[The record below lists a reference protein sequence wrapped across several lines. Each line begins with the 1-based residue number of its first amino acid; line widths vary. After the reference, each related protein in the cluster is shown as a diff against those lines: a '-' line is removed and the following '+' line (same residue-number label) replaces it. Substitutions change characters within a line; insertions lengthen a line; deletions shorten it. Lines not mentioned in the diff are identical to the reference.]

1 MSLGYSLKNGTDKM
15 NLRTPVKGAMLLLAG
30 LTFICSADDVQSKT
44 IAVRMG
50 IHNFPPDFSVSA
62 DGNQCGGTAVE
73 VLDQI
78 LLPQG
83 YKIVPVCTTPARMYR
98 LLDSGDID
106 LSISTITNKLI
117 SKTHSFLLPPYLEL
131 ELVLYSHFPA
141 TDAPQ
146 DNTVAA
152 IRGFDYQD
160 MRGQML
166 KNGYKFIDMPDAIS
180 AVNFFIHQRSQY
192 LLTYQGPFLYFM
204 QHNHPDTINNFDYKS
219 LKKLDIQVVV
229 SAYSIHRLQLIK
241 MIKDYAELHK
251 CSYLTDCL
259 DLY

>member
-1 MSLGYSLKNGTDKM
+1 MKVRSCLKGS
-15 NLRTPVKGAMLLLAG
+15 MLFLAW
-30 LTFICSADDVQSKT
+30 LALIIHADDALPQT
-44 IAVRMG
+44 IPVRMG
-50 IHNFPPDFSVSA
+50 IHNFPPDFSVSK
-62 DGNQCGGTAVE
+62 DGNQCGGRAVE
-73 VLDQI
+73 VLDHI

-83 YKIVPVCTTPARMYR
+83 YEIVPVCTTPARMYR
-98 LLDSGDID
+98 LLDTGDID

-131 ELVLYSHFPA
+131 ELVLYSHSPA
-141 TDAPQ
+141 TGAPQ

-180 AVNFFIHQRSQY
+180 AVNFFMHQRSAH

-204 QHNHPDTINNFDYKS
+204 QHNNPEALTKFEYKS
-219 LKKLDIQVVV
+219 LIKIDIQVVV
-229 SAYSIHRLQLIK
+229 SARSRYRSQVIK
-241 MIKDYAELHK
+241 MLSNYTELHK
-251 CSYLTDCL
+251 CRYLTDCVP
-259 DLY
+259 